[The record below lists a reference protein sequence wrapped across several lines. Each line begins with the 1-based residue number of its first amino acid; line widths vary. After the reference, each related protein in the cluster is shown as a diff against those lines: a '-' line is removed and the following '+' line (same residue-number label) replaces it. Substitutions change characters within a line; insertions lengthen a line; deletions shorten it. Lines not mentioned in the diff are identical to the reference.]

1 MIGAP
6 NVALVGFMG
15 SGKTSVGEAMSA
27 LTGMPFHDVDRIVE
41 EREGVSVAEIFTTLG
56 EVAFRARESAV
67 FRVLCEGSGNIIG
80 CGGGTLIDPRNM
92 AAMRQRCVGVWLR
105 TSVPGILE
113 RIDARGTAVRPLLQ
127 GGAPE
132 VIVPRLLS
140 SREALYAEADLV
152 VDTDGRGVVEIAEDL
167 CRRLALST
175 RFPPCG

>member
-6 NVALVGFMG
+6 NIALVGFMG
-15 SGKTSVGEAMSA
+15 SGKTSVGAALSA
-27 LTGMPFHDVDRIVE
+27 LTGMPFHDVDRIIE
-41 EREGVSVAEIFTTLG
+41 EREGVSIAEIFATRG
-56 EVAFRARESAV
+56 EATFRARESSV
-67 FRVLCEGSGNIIG
+67 FRLLCEGSGNIIG

-92 AAMRQRCVGVWLR
+92 TAMRQRCVGVWLR

-113 RIDARGTAVRPLLQ
+113 RIDARGAAVRPLLQ
-127 GGAPE
+127 GGSPE

-152 VDTDGRGVVEIAEDL
+152 IDTDGRSVVEIAEDL
-167 CRRLALST
+167 CRQLGLPM